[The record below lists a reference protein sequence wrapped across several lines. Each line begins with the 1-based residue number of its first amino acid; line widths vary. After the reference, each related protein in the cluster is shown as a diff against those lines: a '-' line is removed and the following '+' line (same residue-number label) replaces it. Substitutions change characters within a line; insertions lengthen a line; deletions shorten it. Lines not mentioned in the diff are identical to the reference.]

1 MTTSS
6 RRVAAIDGWF
16 TTPSDGSDPA
26 LIGRRCDACGT
37 YVFPPRHGTCPNP
50 GCEGESLVPV
60 ELSNTGTI
68 WSYTV
73 NHYAPPPP
81 YVAAD
86 PFEPYPLAAVQ
97 LEREGLIV
105 LGQVAEGVDAATLRV
120 GMPMKL
126 DIGVLYRDA
135 DGDHLIYTWAPA

>member
-1 MTTSS
+1 
-6 RRVAAIDGWF
+6 
-16 TTPSDGSDPA
+16 
-26 LIGRRCDACGT
+26 
-37 YVFPPRHGTCPNP
+37 
-50 GCEGESLVPV
+50 V
-60 ELSNTGTI
+60 ELSSTGTI

-86 PFEPYPLAAVQ
+86 PFVPYPLAAVQ

-120 GMPMKL
+120 GKPMKL